1 MQIDTI
7 MTTLMFS
14 NINKVSTGH
23 WLLDLFFTALM
34 MISIK
39 ICMSDNFKNNF
50 NIILSY
56 ISGKQKIN
64 MITFSASTK
73 EQSNKYKALMHLISQ
88 SNDPTVKAL
97 SEIEIKKYNSRLDDY
112 DEVCNSVYRVSQA
125 TTFKINDNI
134 NGKVYWSSKD
144 KTELNGKIQYV
155 EYQNLEISSKN
166 ISLRDLTDWVNDI
179 EKKYKTYVKNKML
192 DTQTL
197 VEISWDSKENY
208 MSVFYAPW
216 QSNVTFDNRFF
227 TGKKEILD
235 KIHFFLSNE
244 DWYKERG
251 IPYTLGILL
260 WGEPGCGKTGFIKAL
275 MNLTKR
281 HGIDIK
287 LSKKFNMNSLREV
300 ICDDEINSDIII
312 PQNNRILLFED
323 IDAMGDVVKD
333 RDLPKEQQDID
344 IDAKIKEVLFKKSKR
359 SSRKSIDDNDSIFQ
373 EASNDNNNLSYF
385 LNILDG
391 LHECPGRIIIMTTNK
406 PEYLDKALIRPGRID
421 FKLNMTKASI
431 EDIKDILNFY
441 WKTNK
446 CLLIDAHFD
455 KKLSHA
461 DIISCCRL
469 SSNIDESIIK
479 IGKKSIDNDSE
490 LTLTEE
496 SNEELIDSC
505 NSEDKFKSVNEDKF
519 NSF

>member
-23 WLLDLFFTALM
+23 WLFDLLFTGLI

-39 ICMSDNFKNNF
+39 IFMSDNFKNNF

-73 EQSNKYKALMHLISQ
+73 DQSNKYKALMHLISQ

-97 SEIEIKKYNSRLDDY
+97 SEIEIKRYNSRIDD

-144 KTELNGKIQYV
+144 KTEHNGKIQYV
-155 EYQNLEISSKN
+155 EYQNLEISSKY
-166 ISLRDLTDWVNDI
+166 ISLRDLTEWVNDI

-216 QSNVTFDNRFF
+216 QSNVTFNNRFF

-235 KIHFFLSNE
+235 KIQFFLNNE
-244 DWYKERG
+244 EWYKDRG

-333 RDLPKEQQDID
+333 RDLPKEQQDVD
-344 IDAKIKEVLFKKSKR
+344 IEAKIKEAFKKSKR
-359 SSRKSIDDNDSIFQ
+359 GSRKSMDENDSIFQ
-373 EASNDNNNLSYF
+373 ETSNDNNNLSYF

-421 FKLNMTKASI
+421 FKLNMTKATI
-431 EDIKDILNFY
+431 YDIKDILNFY
-441 WKTNK
+441 WKTNTS
-446 CLLIDAHFD
+446 LTIDIEFD

-461 DIISCCRL
+461 DVISCCRL
-469 SSNIDESIIK
+469 SSNIEESIIK
-479 IGKKSIDNDSE
+479 IGKKSIDIDSE

-496 SNEELIDSC
+496 SNEELRDSS
-505 NSEDKFKSVNEDKF
+505 NSNEDNFHIEDKF